1 MPGPLDGVTVI
12 DFTEYVAG
20 PYGSMML
27 ADMGAEVIKVEPMQG
42 DHWRRHQPIG
52 PGESKYF
59 FGVNRGKR
67 SVAVNTE
74 TPEGRAVVD
83 DLLRLADVV
92 FLNYRPSAVARLKLD
107 YEAVKAV
114 NPGIIYCAINAF
126 GKKGPYTDRPG
137 FDILVQAI
145 AGVMDFERKA
155 ERGVPTGIATFAP
168 ADTTSGMFAAFA
180 IAAALYRRSITG
192 EGECIDLSLFASAL
206 AVQYRPA
213 TSLEAL
219 DAETRNAS
227 VAAFN
232 AARENGATYEDILAM
247 RSGMGLN
254 RAAALYYRVYQTADG
269 MVCIACLN
277 NRQRRH
283 VRDELG
289 MVDPAVDGSEFTP
302 AAEYDAAE
310 QETLTVAFEDGFRL
324 RTTAEWLAR
333 LEELDVPAVPVLL
346 TEEVL
351 ESETVLA
358 NDLLHRM
365 PHPVAGEVV
374 QPKSPIRMQNSEI
387 GAGWHAPRLSDAARD
402 VLLRAGYTEADMER
416 LAAEGV
422 LVLPA

>member
-1 MPGPLDGVTVI
+1 LPGPLDGVTVI

-20 PYGSMML
+20 PFGSMML
-27 ADMGAEVIKVEPMQG
+27 ADMGAEVIKVEPLQG
-42 DHWRRHQPIG
+42 DHWRRHQPIA

-107 YEAVKAV
+107 YESVKAV
-114 NPGIIYCAINAF
+114 NPAVIYCCINAF
-126 GKKGPYTDRPG
+126 GRSGPYTERPG

-145 AGVMDFERKA
+145 TGVMDFERKA

-180 IAAALYRRSITG
+180 IASALYRRAITG
-192 EGECIDLSLFASAL
+192 EGECIDLSLVASAL

-213 TSLEAL
+213 TSLEAF
-219 DAETRNAS
+219 DAETRHAS

-247 RSGMGLN
+247 RAGMGLN
-254 RAAALYYRVYQTADG
+254 RAQALYYRVYQTADG
-269 MVCIACLN
+269 LVCIACLN
-277 NRQRRH
+277 NRQRRR

-289 MVDPAVDGSEFTP
+289 MQDSAVDGPEFRPP
-302 AAEYDAAE
+302 AEFDAE
-310 QETLTVAFEDGFRL
+310 QQEALTVAFEDGFRQ

-351 ESETVLA
+351 ESETVRA

-365 PHPVAGEVV
+365 PHPIAGEVV

-387 GAGWHAPRLSDAARD
+387 GAGWHAPRLSDAAHD
-402 VLLRAGYTEADMER
+402 VLHRAGYSAEDIEK
-416 LAAEGV
+416 LAAAGV
-422 LVLPA
+422 VVLPT